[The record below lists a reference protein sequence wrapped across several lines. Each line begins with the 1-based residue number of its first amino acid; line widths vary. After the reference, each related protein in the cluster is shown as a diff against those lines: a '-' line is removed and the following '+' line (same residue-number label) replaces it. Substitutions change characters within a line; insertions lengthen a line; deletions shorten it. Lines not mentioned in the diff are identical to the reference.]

1 MCFSGT
7 YRAYSDNFISSAFI
21 VLIETEDLGGA
32 VIAKSYPFLR
42 EQLDAKIVIE
52 CPLLEEK
59 KLI

>member
-32 VIAKSYPFLR
+32 VIAKCYPFLR
-42 EQLDAKIVIE
+42 ELEAKIVIE

-59 KLI
+59 NLI